1 MPTPKEQA
9 QRNKKLKERGVEK
22 HNNSVKEVQKQ
33 VDLII
38 DKFVANP
45 EPFFTAKEKEIAK
58 YIEKYGN
65 LQTEDIENG
74 IITKKDY
81 AIELS
86 YYISKPIIPTIGYTP
101 EYNANS
107 LLMVNQFY
115 WEKIVLP
122 INQKMFYI
130 PLISDLCRML
140 NISTNTFNNYA
151 QNGDEAMR
159 EACKIIA
166 DQFIGYYQR
175 NGMNKNISE
184 IMAIFTLKTTYRQRE
199 NDVPQVQV
207 NTVHVS
213 ARDKVNQYAKQ
224 YGYEIFDED

>member
-1 MPTPKEQA
+1 MPTGKEQSKRA
-9 QRNKKLKERGVEK
+9 NEMRSKGIEK
-22 HNNSVKEVQKQ
+22 HNKNVKEVQKQ
-33 VDLII
+33 VDIAI
-38 DKFVANP
+38 DKFLANP
-45 EPFFTAKEKEIAK
+45 EPFYNSKEKEIAK
-58 YIEKYGN
+58 FIEKYGE
-65 LQTEDIENG
+65 LQNEDINNG

-86 YYISKPIIPTIGYTP
+86 YYISKPFLPAAGHIP
-101 EYNANS
+101 EYTANS
-107 LLMVNQFY
+107 LLMANQFY

-151 QNGDEAMR
+151 INGDEPMR

-184 IMAIFTLKTTYRQRE
+184 IMAIFTLKTTYKQRE
-199 NDVPQVQV
+199 NDTPQVQV
-207 NTVHVS
+207 NTVHIS
-213 ARDKVNQYAKQ
+213 AREKVNQYAKQ
-224 YGYEIFDED
+224 FGYEIFDED